1 MAQHRFDSEL
11 NDCIFKHDFES
22 ALTIIRKGDPSPT
35 TIYKFNGSS
44 AIHFAAQSG
53 NVDLVVEMV
62 KHNPAVLF
70 SKNSDGHGP
79 LYWAIAGYDTLQKD
93 LYSIFSLHF
102 LLPLLLLLLLL
113 LFTPVSLEGLIII
126 AKNKNVKV
134 NTVVD
139 RSCLEYS
146 RHRAQAM
153 VVALMKLGAVVDFAP
168 MQRV

>member
-1 MAQHRFDSEL
+1 
-11 NDCIFKHDFES
+11 
-22 ALTIIRKGDPSPT
+22 
-35 TIYKFNGSS
+35 
-44 AIHFAAQSG
+44 
-53 NVDLVVEMV
+53 
-62 KHNPAVLF
+62 
-70 SKNSDGHGP
+70 
-79 LYWAIAGYDTLQKD
+79 LQKD

-113 LFTPVSLEGLIII
+113 FTPVSLEGLVIII

-134 NTVVD
+134 NIVFD